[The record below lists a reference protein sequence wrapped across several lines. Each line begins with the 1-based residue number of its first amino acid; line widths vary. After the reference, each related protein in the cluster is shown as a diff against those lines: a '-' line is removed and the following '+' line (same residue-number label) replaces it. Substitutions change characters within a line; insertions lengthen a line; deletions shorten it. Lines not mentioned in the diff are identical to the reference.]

1 MRALNKI
8 PIGVSSCLVGN
19 NVRYN
24 GGNCHKSY
32 ITGIYAEYFDYKI
45 VCPEV
50 AAGLG
55 VPRPTLFLVE
65 DIQKSILSV
74 KTNKTNNDVTDKIQK
89 AVDMLI
95 SKLDNVYGFILKAKS
110 PSCGVE
116 TARVFDENHGYTGIK
131 ADGLFVRALR
141 EYDPLLPI
149 EDDGKLTDRTLRDHF
164 LRKVFCYH
172 SLKTEFMACSN
183 ITQMM
188 EYHSK
193 HKVLLRMHN
202 NKVKKELGNMLS
214 EAGNKVN
221 IETIKYR
228 YIELFM
234 QAIAKPAK
242 RGAHYMA
249 LQNVLREINKKISKA
264 QRQYLQELL
273 NKYRD
278 CKISWEVPVSVIRM
292 YLIELDIPYLE
303 KQSYLNPYPE
313 NLNYIED

>member
-1 MRALNKI
+1 MNKI
-8 PIGVSSCLVGN
+8 SIGVSSCLVGN

-32 ITGIYAEYFDYKI
+32 ITGVYADYFDYKI

-65 DIQKSILSV
+65 DIQKGILAV
-74 KTNKTNNDVTDKIQK
+74 KTNKTHVDVTGDLKQ
-89 AVDMLI
+89 AVN
-95 SKLDNVYGFILKAKS
+95 KLVANLGTVYGFILKAKS
-110 PSCGVE
+110 PSCGVA

-149 EDDGKLTDRTLRDHF
+149 EDDGKLTDKTLKDHF
-164 LRKVFCYH
+164 LRKVFCYYD
-172 SLKTEFMACSN
+172 LKNVFMSCSSITE
-183 ITQMM
+183 MM

-202 NKVKKELGNMLS
+202 NKVKKILGNMLS
-214 EAGNKVN
+214 EAGSKADLG
-221 IETIKYR
+221 EIKQKYVD
-228 YIELFM
+228 LFM
-234 QAIAKPAK
+234 QAIASPAK

-249 LQNVLREINKKISKA
+249 LQNVLREINKKISKS
-264 QRQYLQELL
+264 QRQYLQEIL
-273 NKYRD
+273 NKYKD
-278 CKISWEVPVSVIRM
+278 CKISWDVPVSIIKM
-292 YLIELDIPYLE
+292 YLLDIDLPYLA

-313 NLNYIED
+313 ELIT